1 MQDDHVNDAD
11 DFALRPNRLPWP
23 PIIYT
28 AAFALAWV
36 LQEAMPLAALD
47 GALAIA
53 PKWAGLSLAA
63 TGFVLDLLAM
73 SALVRHRTAIL
84 PNMGSSALVSSGIFA
99 FTRNPIYLG
108 NTILLIGFAIALR
121 WGWLLLAAPL
131 TVIAVSRLAIQREEK
146 HLAARFGEDW
156 RAYAS
161 RVRRW
166 L

>member
-1 MQDDHVNDAD
+1 MQDDHVSAGDE
-11 DFALRPNRLPWP
+11 FAIRPNRLPWP

-28 AAFALAWV
+28 AAFALAWA
-36 LQEAMPLAALD
+36 LQGAMPLPAID
-47 GALAIA
+47 GLLASA
-53 PKWAGLSLAA
+53 PKWAGLSLAGM
-63 TGFVLDLLAM
+63 GFMLDLLAM

-84 PNMGSSALVSSGIFA
+84 PNMGSSALVSGGIYA

-131 TVIAVSRLAIQREEK
+131 TVIAVSRLAIVREEK